1 MRINKINLDLA
12 KFVFTIVAVILA
24 ANGLVSWWVVLLFVL
39 YGIEVKW
46 SFSV

>member
-1 MRINKINLDLA
+1 MRIDKINIDIA
-12 KFVFTIVAVILA
+12 KFVFAIVAIVLA
-24 ANGLVSWWVVLLFVL
+24 ANGLVSWWVVLLFAL